1 MSCNWFATMCLIAQ
15 YVILMWHIATLD
27 SNLLFSFFALFVG
40 QNLATGAW
48 GAVLTTYLDN
58 KKAVTFL

>member
-1 MSCNWFATMCLIAQ
+1 MYLIAQ

-40 QNLATGAW
+40 QNLATGLW
-48 GAVLTTYLDN
+48 GAVFNTNTQQQKSSYIS
-58 KKAVTFL
+58 VTA